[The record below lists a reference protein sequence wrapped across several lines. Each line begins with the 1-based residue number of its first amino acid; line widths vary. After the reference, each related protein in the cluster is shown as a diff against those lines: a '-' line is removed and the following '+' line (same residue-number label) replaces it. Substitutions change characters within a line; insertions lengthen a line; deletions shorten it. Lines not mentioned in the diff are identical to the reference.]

1 MNEVLKQF
9 LESSTIHG
17 LQYISS
23 TRSILRLTWILIIVA
38 GFSFA
43 AILIY
48 ESFDNW
54 NKNPITTTIE
64 TLPITEITL
73 PKVTVCPPKGTYT
86 NLNYDFET
94 LKKRKHFNETTRNE
108 LLRYAIAK
116 IQNHVHKEI
125 MTNMSKIL
133 EEKQYYNWYNGYTLL
148 SLPYYDKIN
157 DRLVYHVNTAAT
169 SGSVSTSHFGYMD
182 TKKGKM
188 RQKVE
193 KNLKAIVDVSVPQE
207 AKNNKTLKISFEVDK
222 LTMSDIRFFQ
232 ELE

>member
-17 LQYISS
+17 LHYISS
-23 TRSILRLTWILIIVA
+23 TRSIIRLTWILIIVG

-43 AILIY
+43 AFLIY

-54 NKNPITTTIE
+54 SENPITTTIE

-108 LLRYAIAK
+108 LLRDAIAK

-193 KNLKAIVDVSVPQE
+193 KNLNAIVDVSVPQE
-207 AKNNKTLKISFEVDK
+207 AKNNKTLKLGFELDK
-222 LTMSDIRFFQ
+222 LTMSDIRYFQ

>member
-17 LQYISS
+17 LHYISS
-23 TRSILRLTWILIIVA
+23 TRSILKLTWILIIVA
-38 GFSFA
+38 GFSVA
-43 AILIY
+43 AIIIY

-157 DRLVYHVNTAAT
+157 DRLVYHVNTATT
-169 SGSVSTSHFGYMD
+169 SGSVSTSHFGYKD
-182 TKKGKM
+182 TKHGKM

-193 KNLKAIVDVSVPQE
+193 KKLNAIVDISVPEE

>member
-17 LQYISS
+17 LHYISS
-23 TRSILRLTWILIIVA
+23 TRSIIRLTWILIIVG

-43 AILIY
+43 AFLIY

-54 NKNPITTTIE
+54 SENPITTTIE
-64 TLPITEITL
+64 TLPISEITL

-108 LLRYAIAK
+108 LLRDAIAK

-169 SGSVSTSHFGYMD
+169 SGSVSTSHFGYKD
-182 TKKGKM
+182 TKHGKM

-193 KNLKAIVDVSVPQE
+193 KNLNAIVDISVPEE
-207 AKNNKTLKISFEVDK
+207 AKHNKTLKLSFELDK